1 MIISLSS
8 KVFKHQPKGPNFL
21 TKDVVTELKDL
32 SYTTRAKLLVLVFSG
47 EQNFDQ
53 LAQVFSKVKV
63 KKIDELNIW
72 TNKVF

>member
-63 KKIDELNIW
+63 KKIDEI
-72 TNKVF
+72 K